1 MEMSTLGIVAGHSAV
16 NIGNDSYLYCS
27 YNGSNGSTSSMLPG
41 WDIDDSSFLQA
52 NPSNYPTSIGV
63 LPAPRTWA
71 LNVDSLYAISYY
83 STDRGYFNFAIA
95 CQKLRIKLW

>member
-1 MEMSTLGIVAGHSAV
+1 MEMFTLAIVVGHSAI

-27 YNGSNGSTSSMLPG
+27 YSGSTSSMLPG
-41 WDIDDSSFLQA
+41 WDIDESSFLQA
-52 NPSNYPTSIGV
+52 NPVNYPTSIGM
-63 LPAPRTWA
+63 LPAPRTWT